1 MTAPAPTI
9 ADIRTAAE
17 RIKGIAVRTPL
28 LRNDALDE
36 ATGAKVWVKAE
47 CLQRGGA
54 FKMRG
59 ATNAIAALA
68 PEVRQRGVLAF
79 SSGNHAI
86 AVSTAA
92 KLFGISAVIV
102 MPADAPKIKLDTTR
116 ANGAEVVTYDRVKES
131 REAIGAKLA
140 RERGLSLIR
149 PFDDANVIAGQG
161 TAGLEIGEEIS
172 PDIVFVPAS
181 GGGLASGVSLALPN
195 ARIMA
200 CEPAG
205 HDDIARSFASG
216 KRERNAPGIRSIC
229 DGLLTEEMGDI
240 TYEIAKQRFE
250 RVVVMPDD
258 ATRRAM
264 KFAFQRLKI
273 VLEPSGALP
282 LAALLEGGV
291 DVKGKTVAVVASGG
305 NVDAETFISALNT
318 Q

>member
-1 MTAPAPTI
+1 MIPTLN
-9 ADIRTAAE
+9 DIRAAAE

-68 PEVRQRGVLAF
+68 PDVRNRGVIAF

-102 MPADAPKIKLDTTR
+102 MPADAPQIKLELTR
-116 ANGAEVVTYDRVKES
+116 ANGAEVVTYDRVRES
-131 REAIGAKLA
+131 REQIGVKLSQ
-140 RERGLSLIR
+140 ERSLSLIK

-161 TAGLEIGEEIS
+161 TVGLEIGEEIA
-172 PDIVFVPAS
+172 PDIVLVPAS
-181 GGGLASGVSLALPN
+181 GGGLASGVAIALLD
-195 ARIMA
+195 ARIVA
-200 CEPAG
+200 CEPEG
-205 HDDIARSFASG
+205 HDDIARSLASG

-229 DGLLTEEMGDI
+229 DGLLSEEMGDI
-240 TYEIAKQRFE
+240 TYEVAKQRFE
-250 RVVVMPDD
+250 RAVMMSDD

-273 VLEPSGALP
+273 VLEPSGAIG
-282 LAALLEGGV
+282 LAAALEGGL
-291 DVKGKTVAVVASGG
+291 DLQGKTVAIVASGG
-305 NVDAETFISALNT
+305 NVDVATFEAALDG
-318 Q
+318 

>member
-1 MTAPAPTI
+1 MIPTI
-9 ADIRTAAE
+9 DDIRAAAE

-28 LRNDALDE
+28 LRSDALDE

-68 PEVRQRGVLAF
+68 PEVRARGVIAF

-102 MPADAPKIKLDTTR
+102 MPSDAPKIKLETTR
-116 ANGAEVVTYDRVKES
+116 ANGAEVVTYDRV
-131 REAIGAKLA
+131 RERREEIGAALS
-140 RERGLSLIR
+140 RQRGLSLIK

-161 TAGLEIGEEIS
+161 TVGMEIGAEIS

-181 GGGLASGVSLALPN
+181 GGGLTSGVAIALPD
-195 ARIMA
+195 ARIIA
-200 CEPAG
+200 CEPEG
-205 HDDIARSFASG
+205 HDDIARSLASG
-216 KRERNAPGIRSIC
+216 NLERNAPGIRSIC
-229 DGLLTEEMGDI
+229 DGLLSEEMGDI
-240 TYEIAKQRFE
+240 TYAVAKQRFE
-250 RVVVMPDD
+250 RAIVMSDD

-264 KFAFQRLKI
+264 KLAFQRLKI
-273 VLEPSGALP
+273 VLEPSGAIS
-282 LAALLEGGV
+282 LAAAIEGGL
-291 DVKGKTVAVVASGG
+291 DLKGLTVAIVASGG
-305 NVDAETFISALNT
+305 NVDVETFVRALAM
-318 Q
+318 